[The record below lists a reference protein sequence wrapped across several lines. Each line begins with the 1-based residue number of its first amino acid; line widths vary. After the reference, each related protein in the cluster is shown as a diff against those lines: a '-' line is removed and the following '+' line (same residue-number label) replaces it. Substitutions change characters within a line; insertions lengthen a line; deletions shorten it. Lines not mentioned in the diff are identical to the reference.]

1 MSKEFSIM
9 TQLED
14 NELCEKGCIFECKCG
29 VIHDEYYYC
38 MMHEIIKTQSHHK
51 EIFKISNDL

>member
-9 TQLED
+9 SQLED

-38 MMHEIIKTQSHHK
+38 FMHQIIKNTIVVKAS
-51 EIFKISNDL
+51 